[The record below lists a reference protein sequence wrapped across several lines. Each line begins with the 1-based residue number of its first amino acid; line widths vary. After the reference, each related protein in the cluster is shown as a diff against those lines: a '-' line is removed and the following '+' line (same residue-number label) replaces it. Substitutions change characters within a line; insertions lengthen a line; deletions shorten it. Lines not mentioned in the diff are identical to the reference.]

1 MSPPPPPIPPSR
13 LNSNGAGDAF
23 LAGFLT
29 ASLLRSREVK
39 TQSGQVSQTTPF
51 SLFAKS
57 KRASTPGEVL
67 ECHSIWEVLDDETKR
82 NYSDKAADIER
93 SEDDFLVRALH
104 ENGEISLEQA
114 CR

>member
-1 MSPPPPPIPPSR
+1 M
-13 LNSNGAGDAF
+13 
-23 LAGFLT
+23 
-29 ASLLRSREVK
+29 LRSRVK
-39 TQSGQVSQTTPF
+39 TSPQVKNSQTPF

-57 KRASTPGEVL
+57 KQASTPAEVL
-67 ECHSIWEVLDDETKR
+67 SCHSLWEVLDEKTKR